1 MKFSLPSFVNKK
13 NIIKLLINRYFL
25 IGVAFLLLIILG
37 ENSIV
42 YSYKLHKQLNEM
54 KTKKEFY
61 IEEIKQDSI
70 NIIRLKTDMEAVE
83 KYGREKYL
91 MKKDNEDIFIIR

>member
-1 MKFSLPSFVNKK
+1 MKLKLPDFINKK

-54 KTKKEFY
+54 QAKKEFY
-61 IEEIKQDSI
+61 LNEIKQDSI
-70 NIIRLKTDMEAVE
+70 NIIKLRTDMDAIE
-83 KYGREKYL
+83 KFGREKYM

>member
-1 MKFSLPSFVNKK
+1 MKLKLPDFINKK

-37 ENSIV
+37 GNSIV

-54 KTKKEFY
+54 QAKKEFY
-61 IEEIKQDSI
+61 LNEIKQDSI
-70 NIIRLKTDMEAVE
+70 NIIKLRTDMDAIE
-83 KYGREKYL
+83 KYGREKYM

>member
-1 MKFSLPSFVNKK
+1 MKLSLPSFVNRK

-54 KTKKEFY
+54 KVKKEFY
-61 IEEIKQDSI
+61 IQEITQDSI
-70 NIIRLKTDMEAVE
+70 NIIKLKTDVDAIE

>member
-1 MKFSLPSFVNKK
+1 MK
-13 NIIKLLINRYFL
+13 
-25 IGVAFLLLIILG
+25 A
-37 ENSIV
+37 
-42 YSYKLHKQLNEM
+42 
-54 KTKKEFY
+54 KKEFY

-70 NIIRLKTDMEAVE
+70 NIIRLKTDMEAIE

>member
-1 MKFSLPSFVNKK
+1 
-13 NIIKLLINRYFL
+13 L

-70 NIIRLKTDMEAVE
+70 NIIRLQNDMEAIE

>member
-1 MKFSLPSFVNKK
+1 M
-13 NIIKLLINRYFL
+13 

-54 KTKKEFY
+54 KAKKEFY

-70 NIIRLKTDMEAVE
+70 NIIRLKTDMEAIE

>member
-1 MKFSLPSFVNKK
+1 MKLKLPDFINKK
-13 NIIKLLINRYFL
+13 SIINLLINRYFL
-25 IGVAFLLLIILG
+25 IVVAFLLLIILG

-54 KTKKEFY
+54 QAKKEFY
-61 IEEIKQDSI
+61 LNEIKQDSI
-70 NIIRLKTDMEAVE
+70 NIIKLRTDMDAIE
-83 KYGREKYL
+83 KYGREKYM